1 MNNQAA
7 ILKAA
12 KAFHTSVLALRA
24 ARTKI
29 VQARQAM
36 YGAESDMSAAEEIN
50 NAARDALL
58 TAARGD

>member
-12 KAFHTSVLALRA
+12 KAFRASVLALRA
-24 ARTKI
+24 AR
-29 VQARQAM
+29 
-36 YGAESDMSAAEEIN
+36 GAESDMSAAEEIN
-50 NAARDALL
+50 NTARDALL